1 MLSTT
6 KQTVAIGT
14 VVGGIAGTAIYVV
27 TPTWD
32 KDKRALA
39 TVLGGMAIGTI
50 AAGVTSL
57 YHKGVDITLPVS
69 IFGIGMSTT
78 GLVVTLLRSKK

>member
-1 MLSTT
+1 MST

-32 KDKRALA
+32 KDKRVLV
-39 TVLGGMAIGTI
+39 TVLGGMAIGTL
-50 AAGVTSL
+50 AAGVMAL
-57 YHKGVDITLPVS
+57 RQEEGVDMALVS
-69 IFGIGMSTT
+69 ITALCVSST
-78 GLVVTLLRSKK
+78 GLVVALLKR

>member
-14 VVGGIAGTAIYVV
+14 VVGGITGVAIYVV

-32 KDKRALA
+32 NDKRALA
-39 TVLGGMAIGTI
+39 VVLGGMAIGTL
-50 AAGVTSL
+50 AAGVMAL
-57 YHKGVDITLPVS
+57 RQEGVDMALVS
-69 IFGIGMSTT
+69 ITALCVSTT
-78 GLVVTLLRSKK
+78 GLVVALLKK

>member
-1 MLSTT
+1 MST

-32 KDKRALA
+32 KDKRVLV
-39 TVLGGMAIGTI
+39 TVLGGMAIGTL
-50 AAGVTSL
+50 AAGVMAL
-57 YHKGVDITLPVS
+57 RQEGVDMALVS
-69 IFGIGMSTT
+69 ITALCVSTT
-78 GLVVTLLRSKK
+78 GLVVALLKR